1 MSEII
6 CNNTTTFLARRLFD
20 NGESL
25 VRKDD
30 TYKRVGTIEGLITT
44 LTLTGRDKNI
54 YSFRIIDE
62 QRQPYKD
69 LTRIICNRLGGASRK
84 TVQAQSV
91 RYSWISKVIGL
102 CLRIVV
108 ILITIQLWS
117 FIKLAFTH
125 KTKKPRPKPGQ
136 PRAFWLESTI
146 VEIWLCKSV

>member
-25 VRKDD
+25 ECKSD

-44 LTLTGRDKNI
+44 LTITGRDKNI

-69 LTRIICNRLGGASRK
+69 LTRIICNRLGGEPKNSAS
-84 TVQAQSV
+84 S
-91 RYSWISKVIGL
+91 IGQIFL
-102 CLRIVV
+102 DKQGYWVMLEDCSYPDNHTTLE
-108 ILITIQLWS
+108 
-117 FIKLAFTH
+117 FH
-125 KTKKPRPKPGQ
+125 KIGVYARNEKAPT
-136 PRAFWLESTI
+136 
-146 VEIWLCKSV
+146 

>member
-25 VRKDD
+25 VCKCDTYGD

-44 LTLTGRDKNI
+44 LTITGRDKNI

-69 LTRIICNRLGGASRK
+69 LTRIICNRLAGEPKDVAS
-84 TVQAQSV
+84 S
-91 RYSWISKVIGL
+91 IGQIFL
-102 CLRIVV
+102 DKQGYFVMLEDCSYPYNHTTLE
-108 ILITIQLWS
+108 
-117 FIKLAFTH
+117 FH
-125 KTKKPRPKPGQ
+125 KIGVY
-136 PRAFWLESTI
+136 A
-146 VEIWLCKSV
+146 